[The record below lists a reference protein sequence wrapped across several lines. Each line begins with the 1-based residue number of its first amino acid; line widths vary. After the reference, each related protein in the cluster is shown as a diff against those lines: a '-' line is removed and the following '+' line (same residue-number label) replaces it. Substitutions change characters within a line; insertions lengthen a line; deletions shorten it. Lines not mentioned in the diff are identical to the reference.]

1 VVKSNLFDFFFKR
14 VLMVKNTIHNIFSMD
29 LYSDDGMILGTIYYN
44 IEHIE
49 TLVHITLLDYYLVFT
64 HKVPILHLK

>member
-1 VVKSNLFDFFFKR
+1 
-14 VLMVKNTIHNIFSMD
+14 MD